1 MAAETAKEA
10 PATGPPEKAAPVENT
25 PRILVISCGGTVT
38 GVAEDPTDVQK
49 YTMGALNAE
58 AFRSRVA
65 PQLGQRVKLMFH
77 DFAETGTGS
86 PDFGSDK
93 WLELARYLLA
103 ESTRSS
109 DGFVLLVG
117 TDVIEFAFFLY
128 HVIALRIPVVLTGAY
143 RHSTSMSPDGDRNV
157 YHAILVAMSKLSW
170 GRGVLWV
177 SNDTISS
184 AYYVGKHHANRP
196 GAIHAGDAGYLG
208 HIVDQKDVRYNYDPS
223 LPTDPRISIDLQKV
237 KDLPRVD
244 ILKGYP
250 GSNVDLFFAAVE
262 KAEDPAGGI
271 VLEGMGAGSW
281 STKPGKEIMEYSKL
295 RQFPVIVCRGPEEGH
310 VSGAFVY
317 GLGDGCI
324 GGGNL
329 SSMKAWVKLRLLLC
343 KGASYEEIKKAFSY

>member
-1 MAAETAKEA
+1 MAAETAKET
-10 PATGPPEKAAPVENT
+10 PATGPPEKAAPVEDT

-77 DFAETGTGS
+77 DFAESGTGS

-93 WLELARYLLA
+93 WLKLARYLLA

-170 GRGVLWV
+170 DRGVLWV

-208 HIVDQKDVRYNYDPS
+208 HIVDK
-223 LPTDPRISIDLQKV
+223 K
-237 KDLPRVD
+237 
-244 ILKGYP
+244 
-250 GSNVDLFFAAVE
+250 NVIQLRPESADR
-262 KAEDPAGGI
+262 
-271 VLEGMGAGSW
+271 
-281 STKPGKEIMEYSKL
+281 SK
-295 RQFPVIVCRGPEEGH
+295 
-310 VSGAFVY
+310 
-317 GLGDGCI
+317 
-324 GGGNL
+324 NL
-329 SSMKAWVKLRLLLC
+329 D
-343 KGASYEEIKKAFSY
+343 